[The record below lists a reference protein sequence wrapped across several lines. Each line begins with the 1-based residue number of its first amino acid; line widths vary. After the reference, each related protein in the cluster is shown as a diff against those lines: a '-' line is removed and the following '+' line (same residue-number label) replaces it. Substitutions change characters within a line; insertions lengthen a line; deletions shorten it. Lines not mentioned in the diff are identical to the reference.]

1 MTHAMNRLRRWRS
14 SDDRELRRLV
24 EGNASVGY
32 ASAVLG
38 RSEEAVRYRMKSLGL
53 SSRKRGARR

>member
-1 MTHAMNRLRRWRS
+1 MNRLRRWRS

-24 EGNASVGY
+24 DGNASVGY

-38 RSEEAVRYRMKSLGL
+38 RSVDAVRYRMKSLGL
-53 SSRKRGARR
+53 TFRNKRSIR